1 MNVSTSINY
10 VLWVA
15 AGGAVG
21 ALVHYLAVT
30 VAGPRIGAGRV
41 ALLLNSCACML
52 LGIMVAS
59 GRSGHGYPFFA
70 VGVLGSVAPFTA
82 VAEQAL
88 DRPCSP
94 PRPRR
99 RRMLLAMGT
108 VAAGV
113 SMALVGYILADIGS
127 ITFEKVPGD
136 HP

>member
-1 MNVSTSINY
+1 MNASTSINY

-41 ALLLNSCACML
+41 ALPLNSCACML

-59 GRSGHGYPFFA
+59 GPSGHGYPFFA

-88 DRPCSP
+88 DRT
-94 PRPRR
+94 RPRYR
-99 RRMLLAMGT
+99 LRTMLLAMWMGL
-108 VAAGV
+108 AGV
-113 SMALVGYILADIGS
+113 SMAIVGYILADAGS
-127 ITFEKVPGD
+127 IAFEKVPGSLR
-136 HP
+136 